1 MVAEHRVLWEDDT
14 VATLE
19 AAFTLMA
26 VLKQP
31 GNMGER
37 SGSYIRTSSVTENCF
52 NFISRNRPGNPRWR
66 DIAGLTFKTASR
78 NGSCGAK
85 NRHFQK

>member
-1 MVAEHRVLWEDDT
+1 MVAERRILQQDDT

-37 SGSYIRTSSVTENCF
+37 SASYIRTSSVTEHCF
-52 NFISRNRPGNPRWR
+52 NFISGNRPGKPRWR
-66 DIAGLTFKTASR
+66 DLAGLTFKTASR

-85 NRHFQK
+85 NRQFQK